1 MDDLKQREGQELPAY
16 SFVVERGKIKEFV
29 QAVGDP
35 NPVYVDREYAAREGY
50 ADVIAPPTFG
60 ICIDLWGGADFL
72 KLCETFGLNPFKVL
86 HGEQEYEYYGEIHP
100 GDEITARP
108 RLARVLSK
116 EGKSGGIRM
125 ITLETTYF
133 NQRGEKVLLARCL
146 IVERR

>member
-1 MDDLKQREGQELPAY
+1 MDELKKREGVELPAY
-16 SFVVERGKIKEFV
+16 SFVVERGKIREFV

-35 NPVYVDREYAAREGY
+35 NPVYVDKGYAVKEGY

-60 ICIDLWGGADFL
+60 ICIDLWGGADFV
-72 KLCETFGLNPFKVL
+72 KLCEMFGLIPCKVL
-86 HGEQEYEYYGEIHP
+86 HCEQEYEYYKEIYP

-108 RLARVLSK
+108 RLARVLSR

-125 ITLETTYF
+125 ITLETTYY
-133 NQRGEKVLLARCL
+133 NQHGEKVLLARCL